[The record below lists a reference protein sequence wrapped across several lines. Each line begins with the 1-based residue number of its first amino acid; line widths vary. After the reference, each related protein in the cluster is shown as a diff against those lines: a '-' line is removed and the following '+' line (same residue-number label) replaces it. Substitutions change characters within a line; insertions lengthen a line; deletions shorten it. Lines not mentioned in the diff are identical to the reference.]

1 MNLRALDEIR
11 ELIGAEQTNELL
23 RLLAIDL
30 QQRFE
35 RGMRR
40 DDLAFDAHAVV
51 SAAGLLGF
59 ISLADLCREVE
70 EACRAGWEVSD
81 LQARLDR
88 VRRETIDQIAALRM
102 AA

>member
-11 ELIGAEQTNELL
+11 ELLGAEQTNELL

-30 QQRFE
+30 QQRFG
-35 RGMRR
+35 RGMR

-81 LQARLDR
+81 LQARLDK

>member
-1 MNLRALDEIR
+1 MNLGALDEIR
-11 ELIGAEQTNELL
+11 ELIGAEQTSELL

-30 QQRFE
+30 QQRF
-35 RGMRR
+35 GQGKR

-59 ISLADLCREVE
+59 ISLANLCREVE
-70 EACRAGWEVSD
+70 AACRAGWEVSD
-81 LQARLDR
+81 LQVRLDR
-88 VRRETIDQIAALRM
+88 VRSETIDRIAALRM